1 MALKRKGQEFRQHI
15 VQTANR
21 LFYQRGYNQTSFSDI
36 ADAAEIPRG
45 NFYYYFKTK
54 DDILEAVVEYRLDG
68 IRAMLA
74 EWDASIAQPADRL
87 KRYVQ
92 ILLNEEQDILR
103 YGCPM
108 GSLTVELSKTQL
120 ALQSRAAEMF
130 TLFYDWLKAQFL
142 ALGCGRAARDNAL
155 HLLAATQ
162 GTVLVVN
169 AFEDSAFLRKEA
181 ARLKQWIDELKR

>member
-15 VQTANR
+15 VETANR
-21 LFYQRGYNQTSFSDI
+21 LFYQRGFNQTSFSDI
-36 ADAAEIPRG
+36 AEAAQIPRG

-54 DDILEAVVEYRLDG
+54 DEILEAVVDLRLEG

-74 EWDASIAQPADRL
+74 EWDAAFPEPRDRL

-92 ILLNEEQDILR
+92 ILLNAEQDILR

-120 ALQSRAAEMF
+120 VLQSRAREMF
-130 TLFYDWLKAQFL
+130 EVFYEWLKAQFL
-142 ALGCGRAARDNAL
+142 ALGCGRASRDYAL
-155 HLLAATQ
+155 HLLAASQ
-162 GTVLVVN
+162 GASLIVN

-181 ARLKQWIDELKR
+181 GRLRQWIDEL

>member
-1 MALKRKGQEFRQHI
+1 MALKRKGQEFRRHI

-21 LFYQRGYNQTSFSDI
+21 LFYQRGYNQTSFTDI
-36 ADAAEIPRG
+36 ADEAGMPRG

-54 DDILEAVVEYRLDG
+54 DEILDAVVEYRLDG

-74 EWDASIAQPADRL
+74 EWNEALPQPRDRL

-108 GSLTVELSKTQL
+108 GTLNVELSKTQL
-120 ALQSRAAEMF
+120 VLQSRSREMF
-130 TLFYDWLKAQFL
+130 DVFFDWLKAQFL
-142 ALGCGRAARDNAL
+142 ALGCGRAARDHAL
-155 HLLAATQ
+155 HLLAVTQ
-162 GTVLVVN
+162 GVSLLTN
-169 AFEDSAFLRKEA
+169 AFEDGAFLRREA
-181 ARLKQWIDELKR
+181 ARLKQWIDEV

>member
-15 VQTANR
+15 VETANR

-54 DDILEAVVEYRLDG
+54 DEILDAVVDYRLDG
-68 IRAMLA
+68 MRAMLA
-74 EWDASIAQPADRL
+74 EWEASIPEPADRL

-120 ALQSRAAEMF
+120 VLQSRSQEMF
-130 TLFYDWLKAQFL
+130 ALFFEWLKSQFQ
-142 ALGCGRAARDNAL
+142 ALGCGRASRDNAL

-162 GTVLVVN
+162 GVSLIVN

-181 ARLKQWIDELKR
+181 AHLKQWIDEL